1 MRRSPIAG
9 SWYPDDPTEL
19 REMVVAMLARAEADA
34 LAAQPRALIAPHAG
48 IQFSGQAAACAFS
61 TLQGR
66 SIDRVVLLGP
76 SHYQAFQGL
85 AVSAVDGYETPLG
98 VVPVDQDAAARLRRH
113 PQCSGPADAEIP
125 EHSLEMQLPFLQ
137 TVLGDFTLLPLVV
150 GDVGA
155 DACRSIA
162 DVLRPFI
169 SDTTVVVASSDFTH
183 YGRRFGYVP
192 FHDEIRANLKRLDG
206 GAIDLIL
213 QRDLVGLFAYVER
226 TGATICGIR
235 PIGILLALLPQTA
248 TGRMLAYYTSGDI
261 MHDYTDVVSYAAIG
275 FC

>member
-9 SWYPDDPTEL
+9 SWYPDDPAEL
-19 REMVVAMLARAEADA
+19 RDMVRAMLARAQADA

-66 SIDRVVLLGP
+66 LIDRVVVLGP

-98 VVPVDQDAAARLRRH
+98 VVPVDQDAASCLRQH
-113 PQCSGPADAEIP
+113 PLCGGPADAEIP

-137 TVLGDFTLLPLVV
+137 MVLGDFTLLPLVV
-150 GDVGA
+150 GDVRTDACVALA
-155 DACRSIA
+155 DA
-162 DVLRPFI
+162 LRPLI

-192 FHDEIRANLKRLDG
+192 FRDEIRENLKRLDG
-206 GAIDLIL
+206 GAIELIL
-213 QRDLVGLFAYVER
+213 KRDLTGLFAYVER

-235 PIGILLALLPQTA
+235 PIGILLALLPPTA
-248 TGRMLAYYTSGDI
+248 AGSLLAYYTSGDI